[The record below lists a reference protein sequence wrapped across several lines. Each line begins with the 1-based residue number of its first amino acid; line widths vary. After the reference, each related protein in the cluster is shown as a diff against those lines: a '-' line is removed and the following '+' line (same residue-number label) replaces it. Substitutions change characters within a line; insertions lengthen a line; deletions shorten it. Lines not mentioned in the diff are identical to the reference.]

1 LTQDKPEPAAR
12 WHRDVWFDA
21 IWADRAPKPNERIVA
36 YVFAR
41 YAGKQNV
48 TWCTWD
54 ELRRRTGIKSR
65 DGVSRAISGLI
76 ESGWLKEIEKARQ
89 HRSPRYELT
98 IPGIQQSGKQ
108 TSEPPQQSAKQTS
121 GSSSS
126 TGNGLP
132 SSPADETSSPFP
144 ETRGPFGGPEVSN
157 EVKNHIDQNG
167 GHAAPRT
174 PLREDD
180 PSGRP
185 TDQGDSLSQR
195 GTDQTDLGTQP
206 TTRAS
211 PENVIDFA
219 SRRRKDHPPGKET
232 A

>member
-1 LTQDKPEPAAR
+1 MTQDQPEQPSR

-41 YAGKQNV
+41 YAGKLKV

-65 DGVSRAISGLI
+65 DGISRAISGLI
-76 ESGWLKEIEKARQ
+76 DSGWLKEIEKARQ
-89 HRSPRYELT
+89 HRSARYELT
-98 IPGIQQSGKQ
+98 IPGAQQSATRTAEQSGKQ
-108 TSEPPQQSAKQTS
+108 TSGSA
-121 GSSSS
+121 SSP
-126 TGNGLP
+126 GNGLP
-132 SSPADETSSPFP
+132 SSPADETSSPSP
-144 ETRGPFGGPEVSN
+144 ETRSPFGGPEVSN
-157 EVKNHIDQNG
+157 QPKDHIDQTG

-185 TDQGDSLSQR
+185 NDQGDLLSER

-211 PENVIDFA
+211 PENVIEFA
-219 SRRRKDHPPGKET
+219 ARRRNHSPGKET

>member
-1 LTQDKPEPAAR
+1 LTQDKPEQTPR

-21 IWADRAPKPNERIVA
+21 IWGCQALKPNERIVA

-41 YAGKQNV
+41 YAGKLTV
-48 TWCTWD
+48 TWCAWD

-65 DGVSRAISGLI
+65 DGISRAIHGLI
-76 ESGWLKEIEKARQ
+76 DSGWMTEIEKARQ
-89 HRSPRYELT
+89 HRSARYELT
-98 IPGIQQSGKQ
+98 IPASQMSGKQTPQQSGKQ
-108 TSEPPQQSAKQTS
+108 TPD

-126 TGNGLP
+126 GDGHP
-132 SSPADETSSPFP
+132 SSPADETSSPSP
-144 ETRGPFGGPEVSN
+144 ETSSPFSGPEVSTLG
-157 EVKNHIDQNG
+157 KDHRDQNG

-174 PLREDD
+174 PLRQDD

-185 TDQGDSLSQR
+185 TDQRDSISER

-206 TTRAS
+206 TTRAG

-219 SRRRKDHPPGKET
+219 SRRRKDHSPGKET